1 MTRHED
7 TLRDVLRERIEHY
20 DVPST
25 SMGDVVSTARR
36 IRRRRQVR
44 AGVATAAA
52 VAVLTTPFVVAASLS
67 SDTSGGPAGPS
78 PEPTQ
83 PVRLADVATGPPPTI
98 AWLDGRD
105 YVAGDGTRTRLP
117 FDDVVRAAPY
127 RGTFL
132 LLRSGDGR
140 VIWLDDDGGTR
151 WCGHGSLAV
160 SQDGAATAFAVSP
173 ATPDCTTSGG
183 GEAGVGG
190 GSGRE
195 VTLHL
200 GPTGPSSA
208 ADQTRP
214 MPTQDAAL
222 VGILGNAVV
231 ASPYNE
237 GAPVLLGLDG
247 TTKTLDQLARV
258 TGVNPQLGLLSGLL
272 AVSGDQPQPPTG
284 VVLDPATGSVSWTK
298 PGWQLRTF
306 SPDGS
311 MVVGV
316 RPTAPGSPLTWGVFD
331 ASSGTQLHEFATPA
345 SFAFTA
351 AVWEDDEHLL
361 MDTTQVSTQ
370 AIVRV
375 TLDGAIQLATEPR
388 SFDGD
393 FQDRRYALAPNAF
406 P

>member
-1 MTRHED
+1 MTRPED
-7 TLRDVLRERIEHY
+7 LLSDALRERIEHY
-20 DVPST
+20 EPHST
-25 SMGDVVSTARR
+25 PMGDVVSTARR
-36 IRRRRQVR
+36 IRSRRKVR

-52 VAVLTTPFVVAASLS
+52 VAVLAAPFVVAASRS
-67 SDTSGGPAGPS
+67 SDTGSGPAGS
-78 PEPTQ
+78 SREPAH
-83 PVRLADVATGPPPTI
+83 PVRLADVAAGPPPTI

-132 LLRSGDGR
+132 LVRYGDGQ
-140 VIWLDDDGGTR
+140 VIWLGRDGGAR

-160 SQDGAATAFAVSP
+160 SQDGASTAFAVSP
-173 ATPDCTTSGG
+173 ATPDCTSNGG
-183 GEAGVGG
+183 GEDG
-190 GSGRE
+190 GSGGSE

-200 GPTGPSSA
+200 GPAGPSSA

-222 VGILGNAVV
+222 VGILGNSVV

-237 GAPVLLGLDG
+237 GPPVLLGLDG
-247 TTKTLDQLARV
+247 TSTTIDQLAQV
-258 TGVNPQLGLLSGLL
+258 TGVNARLGLISGRL
-272 AVSGDQPQPPTG
+272 AGSPTG
-284 VVLDPATGSVSWTK
+284 PLTGAVLDPATGSVSWTK
-298 PGWQLRTF
+298 PGWQLRAF

-316 RPTAPGSPLTWGVFD
+316 RPGGAGTPLTWGVFD
-331 ASSGTQLHEFATPA
+331 ASSGTQRHEFATPA
-345 SFAFTA
+345 GFAFTA

-361 MDTTQVSTQ
+361 MDTTQGNTQ

-375 TLDGAIQLATEPR
+375 TLDGAIQLATEPS

-393 FQDRRYALAPNAF
+393 SQDLRYALTPNAF
-406 P
+406 A